1 MPLLRKHYD
10 ILLKICTDSAAS
22 GSAVDASNLFLDLFF
37 DVISELTFG
46 KSFNTLTEKHRNPA
60 IADYLEGQKVMGIM
74 LQNMWLLQ
82 LAKSLP
88 SAQTARKKWKSRYGK
103 ALEERKQVVTGKAW
117 FIVLC

>member
-46 KSFNTLTEKHRNPA
+46 KSFNTLT
-60 IADYLEGQKVMGIM
+60 EGQKVMGIM